1 MIDSVTLRIKDFVV
15 YSDKHFTKAQHK
27 ELKGEFGIFGIYTTR
42 YTTYPQQCAKE
53 GRYFPQVT
61 IVERKRKTKRG
72 MMPASRELLVQVSLP
87 KLVFGTNIFDFDER
101 LMLLA
106 GQRISEAMKEIGLGV
121 TPETVL
127 DATVTRV
134 DFSKILQIAPSYGT
148 TDRILRALAPY
159 DMKQSSDFNR
169 RDYHDGR
176 DGFYVKFY
184 NSSQGLVLYDKFDE
198 IAANGKTNLEQEIAR
213 LYKQGKWTKGALRIE
228 LSLQK
233 KQTVDSAMRQ
243 FTGTKKKQ
251 FTLEEVGKNA
261 IAKACL
267 LRVFENVY
275 VTDFN
280 RLVRLAGLKD
290 TELNRIIDEHTNN
303 FRDRAVLYYLAHRVR
318 DRGLKATIEAL
329 KQEASPATV
338 GRHKRAVEAVL
349 GAVEAKQDKM
359 SPVSYLYR
367 KLKTFRPVLPKS
379 LSHILSVADAT
390 DKV

>member
-1 MIDSVTLRIKDFVV
+1 MIDSVSLRINDFVV

-27 ELKGEFGIFGIYTTR
+27 ELKGEFGVFGIYTTR

-61 IVERKRKTKRG
+61 IIERKRRTKRG
-72 MMPASRELLVQVSLP
+72 MVPDSPDLLVQVSLP
-87 KLVFGTNIFDFDER
+87 KLVFGTSIFDFDER
-101 LMLLA
+101 LISIA
-106 GQRISEAMKEIGLGV
+106 ASRISEALKEIGLGV
-121 TPETVL
+121 APEVIL
-127 DATVTRV
+127 GAVVTRV
-134 DFSKILQIAPSYGT
+134 DFSKIVQIAPSYGT

-198 IAANGKTNLEQEIAR
+198 IVANGKTNLEQEIAR
-213 LYKQGKWTKGALRIE
+213 QYKQGKWTKGALRIE

-243 FTGTKKKQ
+243 FTKTKKKQ
-251 FTLEEVGKNA
+251 FTLQEVGKNA
-261 IAKACL
+261 IAKSCL

-280 RLVRLAGLKD
+280 RLVRLAGIKD
-290 TELNRIIDEHTNN
+290 TELVQIIEEHADN
-303 FRDRAVLYYLAHRVR
+303 FRDRAVLYYLAHRIR
-318 DRGLKATIEAL
+318 DRGLKAVIEDL
-329 KQEASPATV
+329 KHQTSPATV
-338 GRHKRAVEAVL
+338 GRYKRAVEAVL
-349 GAVEAKQDKM
+349 GAVEAKHDKM
-359 SPVSYLYR
+359 SPVSYLHR
-367 KLKTFRPVLPKS
+367 KLKAFRPVLPKS
-379 LSHILSVADAT
+379 LTHILSVADAK
-390 DKV
+390 DEV